1 MIRRV
6 TRRYVKGFL
15 QAAVESDCVEP
26 VEKSLKEFDRVFS
39 ENREISEI
47 ISHPTVPRVNKKRLL
62 RGLLGDSS
70 PELLKNFVDYVVD
83 KKRERIFS
91 FLYEEYKIAAAQLKG
106 IVSAKVKSAIELS
119 KQQSENIAGLLEQ
132 KLNNKVELE
141 CEIDENLIGGLQ
153 VFLGSYII
161 DGSVKGR
168 LDKLH
173 KKLLESAG

>member
-26 VEKSLKEFDRVFS
+26 VEKTLKEFDRVFR

-47 ISHPTVPRVNKKRLL
+47 ISHPTVPRGNKKRLL
-62 RGLLGDSS
+62 QGLLGDSS
-70 PELLKNFVDYVVD
+70 PELLKHFVDYVVD

-91 FLYEEYKIAAAQLKG
+91 FLYQEYKTAAAQLKG
-106 IVSAKVKSAIELS
+106 IVSAKVRSAIELS
-119 KQQSENIAGLLEQ
+119 KQQSENITGLLEQ

-141 CEIDENLIGGLQ
+141 CEIDEKLIGGLQ

>member
-15 QAAVESDCVEP
+15 QAAVESDCVELI
-26 VEKSLKEFDRVFS
+26 EKTLKDFDRVFR

-62 RGLLGDSS
+62 QELLGDRS
-70 PELLKNFVDYVVD
+70 PELLKHFVDYVID

-106 IVSAKVKSAIELS
+106 IVSAKVTSAIELS
-119 KQQSENIAGLLEQ
+119 KQQSENISGLLEQ

-141 CEIDENLIGGLQ
+141 CEIDEKLIGGLQ

>member
-26 VEKSLKEFDRVFS
+26 VEKSLKEFDRVFR

-62 RGLLGDSS
+62 RELLGDSS
-70 PELLKNFVDYVVD
+70 PEILKHFVDYVVD

-91 FLYEEYKIAAAQLKG
+91 FLYEDYKIAAAQLKG
-106 IVSAKVKSAIELS
+106 IVSAKAKSAIELS
-119 KQQSENIAGLLEQ
+119 KQQSENITGLLEQ

-141 CEIDENLIGGLQ
+141 CEIDEKLIGGLQ

-168 LDKLH
+168 LDRLH

>member
-26 VEKSLKEFDRVFS
+26 VEKSLKEFDRVFR

-62 RGLLGDSS
+62 QELLGDRS
-70 PELLKNFVDYVVD
+70 PELLKHFVDYVVD

-119 KQQSENIAGLLEQ
+119 KQQSENISGLLEQ
-132 KLNNKVELE
+132 KLHNKVELE
-141 CEIDENLIGGLQ
+141 CEIDEKLIGGLQ

>member
-15 QAAVESDCVEP
+15 QAAVASDCVEP
-26 VEKSLKEFDRVFS
+26 IEKSLKEFDRVFR

-62 RGLLGDSS
+62 QELLGDRS
-70 PELLKNFVDYVVD
+70 PELLKHFVDYVID

-106 IVSAKVKSAIELS
+106 IVSAKVTSAIELS
-119 KQQSENIAGLLEQ
+119 KQQSENISGLLEQ

-141 CEIDENLIGGLQ
+141 CEIDEKLIGGLQ

-161 DGSVKGR
+161 DGSVKGK

>member
-1 MIRRV
+1 MIRRI

-26 VEKSLKEFDRVFS
+26 VEKSLKEFDRVFR

-62 RGLLGDSS
+62 RGLLGDHS
-70 PELLKNFVDYVVD
+70 PELLKHFINYVVD

-119 KQQSENIAGLLEQ
+119 KQQSENISGLLEQ

-141 CEIDENLIGGLQ
+141 CEIDEKLIGGLQ

>member
-26 VEKSLKEFDRVFS
+26 VEKSLKEFDRVFR

-62 RGLLGDSS
+62 RELLGDSS
-70 PELLKNFVDYVVD
+70 PELLKHFIDYVID

-106 IVSAKVKSAIELS
+106 IVGAKVKSAIELS
-119 KQQSENIAGLLEQ
+119 KQQSEKITGLLEQ

-141 CEIDENLIGGLQ
+141 CEIDEKLIGGLQ

>member
-26 VEKSLKEFDRVFS
+26 VEKSLKEFYRVFR

-62 RGLLGDSS
+62 RELLGDSS
-70 PELLKNFVDYVVD
+70 PELLKHFVDYVVD

-119 KQQSENIAGLLEQ
+119 KQQSENISDLLEQ
-132 KLNNKVELE
+132 KINNKVELE
-141 CEIDENLIGGLQ
+141 CEIDEKLIGGLQ

>member
-1 MIRRV
+1 MIRRI

-15 QAAVESDCVEP
+15 QAAVESGCVEP
-26 VEKSLKEFDRVFS
+26 VEKTLKAFDRVFR

-47 ISHPTVPRVNKKRLL
+47 ISHPTVPRKNKKRLL
-62 RGLLGDSS
+62 QGLLGDGS
-70 PELLKNFVDYVVD
+70 PELLKHFVDYVVD
-83 KKRERIFS
+83 KKRERILS
-91 FLYEEYKIAAAQLKG
+91 FIYEEYKIAAGQLKG
-106 IVSAKVKSAIELS
+106 IVSAKVRSAIELS
-119 KQQSENIAGLLEQ
+119 KQQSENITGLLEQ

-141 CEIDENLIGGLQ
+141 CEIDEKLIGGLQ

>member
-6 TRRYVKGFL
+6 IRRYVKGFL

-26 VEKSLKEFDRVFS
+26 VEKSLKEFDRVFR

-47 ISHPTVPRVNKKRLL
+47 ISHPTVPRKNKKRLL
-62 RGLLGDSS
+62 QGLLGDGS
-70 PELLKNFVDYVVD
+70 PELLKHFVDYVVD
-83 KKRERIFS
+83 KKRERILS
-91 FLYEEYKIAAAQLKG
+91 FLYEEYKIAAGQLKG
-106 IVSAKVKSAIELS
+106 IVSAKVRSAIELS
-119 KQQSENIAGLLEQ
+119 KQQSENITGLLEQ

-141 CEIDENLIGGLQ
+141 CEIDEKLIGGLQ

>member
-26 VEKSLKEFDRVFS
+26 VEKTLKDFDRVFR
-39 ENREISEI
+39 ENRKISEI
-47 ISHPTVPRVNKKRLL
+47 ISHPTVPRGNKKRLL

-70 PELLKNFVDYVVD
+70 PELLKHFVDYVVD
-83 KKRERIFS
+83 KKREKIFS
-91 FLYEEYKIAAAQLKG
+91 FLYEEYKIVAAQLKG

-119 KQQSENIAGLLEQ
+119 KQQSENITGLLEQ
-132 KLNNKVELE
+132 KLNNTVELE
-141 CEIDENLIGGLQ
+141 CEIDEKLIGGLQ

>member
-26 VEKSLKEFDRVFS
+26 VEKSLKEFDRVFR

-47 ISHPTVPRVNKKRLL
+47 ISHPTVPHVNKKRLL
-62 RGLLGDSS
+62 RELLGDSS
-70 PELLKNFVDYVVD
+70 PELLKHFVDYVID

-91 FLYEEYKIAAAQLKG
+91 FLYEEYKIAVAQLKG

-119 KQQSENIAGLLEQ
+119 KQQSENISGLLEQ
-132 KLNNKVELE
+132 KLNNTVELE
-141 CEIDENLIGGLQ
+141 CEIDEKLIGGLQ

-161 DGSVKGR
+161 DGSVKGS
-168 LDKLH
+168 LDRLH
-173 KKLLESAG
+173 KKLLASVG

>member
-1 MIRRV
+1 MNRRV
-6 TRRYVKGFL
+6 TIRYVKGFL

-26 VEKSLKEFDRVFS
+26 VEKSLKEFDRVFR

-47 ISHPTVPRVNKKRLL
+47 ISHPMVPRVNKKRLL
-62 RGLLGDSS
+62 RELLGDSS
-70 PELLKNFVDYVVD
+70 PELLKHFVDYVVD
-83 KKRERIFS
+83 KKRERMFS

-119 KQQSENIAGLLEQ
+119 KQQSENISGLLEQ

-141 CEIDENLIGGLQ
+141 CEIDEKLIGGLQ

>member
-1 MIRRV
+1 
-6 TRRYVKGFL
+6 
-15 QAAVESDCVEP
+15 
-26 VEKSLKEFDRVFS
+26 
-39 ENREISEI
+39 
-47 ISHPTVPRVNKKRLL
+47 VNKKRLL
-62 RGLLGDSS
+62 RELLGDSS
-70 PELLKNFVDYVVD
+70 PELLKHFVDYVVD

-119 KQQSENIAGLLEQ
+119 KQQSENISGLLEQ

-141 CEIDENLIGGLQ
+141 CEIDEKLIGGLQ

>member
-1 MIRRV
+1 MIRRI

-26 VEKSLKEFDRVFS
+26 VEKTLKDFDRVFR
-39 ENREISEI
+39 ENKEISEI
-47 ISHPTVPRVNKKRLL
+47 ISHPTVPRKNKKRLL
-62 RGLLGDSS
+62 QGLLGDGS
-70 PELLKNFVDYVVD
+70 PELLKHFVDYVVD
-83 KKRERIFS
+83 KKRERILS
-91 FLYEEYKIAAAQLKG
+91 FLYEEYKIAAGQLKG
-106 IVSAKVKSAIELS
+106 IVSAKVRSAIELS
-119 KQQSENIAGLLEQ
+119 KQQSENITGLLEQ

-141 CEIDENLIGGLQ
+141 CEIDEKLIGGLQ

>member
-15 QAAVESDCVEP
+15 QAAVESDYVEP
-26 VEKSLKEFDRVFS
+26 VEKSLKEFDRVFR

-70 PELLKNFVDYVVD
+70 PELLKHFVDYVVD

-119 KQQSENIAGLLEQ
+119 KQQSENISGLLEQ

-141 CEIDENLIGGLQ
+141 CEIDEKLIGGLQ

>member
-1 MIRRV
+1 
-6 TRRYVKGFL
+6 VKGFL

-26 VEKSLKEFDRVFS
+26 VEKSLKEFDRVFR

-62 RGLLGDSS
+62 RELLGDSS
-70 PELLKNFVDYVVD
+70 PELLKHFVDYVVD

-119 KQQSENIAGLLEQ
+119 KQQSENISSLLEQ

-141 CEIDENLIGGLQ
+141 CEIDEKLIGGLQ
-153 VFLGSYII
+153 VFLGSYIV

>member
-6 TRRYVKGFL
+6 TRRYVKGFI

-26 VEKSLKEFDRVFS
+26 VEKVLKDFDRVFR
-39 ENREISEI
+39 ENRELPDI
-47 ISHPTVPRVNKKRLL
+47 ISHPTVPRKNKKRLL
-62 RGLLGDSS
+62 QGLLGDGS
-70 PELLKNFVDYVVD
+70 PELLKHFVDYVVD
-83 KKRERIFS
+83 KKRERILS
-91 FLYEEYKIAAAQLKG
+91 FLYEEYKIAAGQLKG
-106 IVSAKVKSAIELS
+106 IVSAKVRSAIELS
-119 KQQSENIAGLLEQ
+119 KQQSENITGLLEQ

-141 CEIDENLIGGLQ
+141 CEIDEKLIGGLQ

-168 LDKLH
+168 FDKLH

>member
-15 QAAVESDCVEP
+15 QAAVASDCVEP
-26 VEKSLKEFDRVFS
+26 VEKSLKEFDRVFR

-47 ISHPTVPRVNKKRLL
+47 ISHPTVPRKNKKRLL
-62 RGLLGDSS
+62 QGLLGDGS
-70 PELLKNFVDYVVD
+70 PELLKHFVDYVVD

-119 KQQSENIAGLLEQ
+119 KQQSENITGLLEQ

-141 CEIDENLIGGLQ
+141 CEIDEKLIGGLQ

>member
-1 MIRRV
+1 MIRRI

-26 VEKSLKEFDRVFS
+26 VEKTLKDFDRVFR

-47 ISHPTVPRVNKKRLL
+47 ISHPTVPRKNKKRLL
-62 RGLLGDSS
+62 QGLLGDGS
-70 PELLKNFVDYVVD
+70 PELLKHFVDYVVD
-83 KKRERIFS
+83 KKRERILS
-91 FLYEEYKIAAAQLKG
+91 FIYEEYKIAAGQLKG
-106 IVSAKVKSAIELS
+106 IVSAKVRSAIELS
-119 KQQSENIAGLLEQ
+119 KQQSENITGLLEQ

-141 CEIDENLIGGLQ
+141 CEIDEKLIGGLQ

-173 KKLLESAG
+173 KKLLGSAG